1 MTGPVEFE
9 FEGTFDPALFAK
21 AGAAKAGAQ

>member
-9 FEGTFDPALFAK
+9 REGTFDPALFAT
-21 AGAAKAGAQ
+21 AGVP